1 MICRFCGSPDSWRN
15 GHKPDGT
22 QRYLCKNCG
31 REYTKKTQKSS
42 EHDPT
47 IQATGLNSAATK
59 SLLAGE
65 REKHPRTG
73 VGAVAGIEERE
84 MGRTKQIQECDLLK
98 AFSKEMRGKII
109 EFAVHKLNQGYS
121 EVSVKTY
128 LYSLKNLMKR
138 GADLHDPESVK
149 TVLAREKR
157 WSNKTKAILVTAY
170 DALPKYL
177 HVEWDPPK
185 YSYSRKIPFI
195 PLETEIDQ
203 LIAGCSKAVSAVLQT
218 IKETGA
224 RVGEVARINWS
235 DVDFER
241 NITTINDPEKNGTP
255 RQIKVSS
262 KLIAMIQGLRKRG
275 RTVFPR
281 AKMISSYYYVQRK
294 RIAHKLNNPR
304 LESISLHT
312 LRHWHATML
321 YHKTRDIL
329 LVQKRLGHRNIQSTL
344 LYTQLI
350 TFEGDDFHSA
360 TADTVNDVKQ
370 LVEAGF
376 EYVCDVEGV
385 KVFRK
390 RK

>member
-1 MICRFCGSPDSWRN
+1 MS
-15 GHKPDGT
+15 
-22 QRYLCKNCG
+22 
-31 REYTKKTQKSS
+31 
-42 EHDPT
+42 
-47 IQATGLNSAATK
+47 
-59 SLLAGE
+59 
-65 REKHPRTG
+65 
-73 VGAVAGIEERE
+73 
-84 MGRTKQIQECDLLK
+84 RTKQIQECDLLK
-98 AFSKEMRGKII
+98 AFSKEMRGKIV

-121 EVSVKTY
+121 EASVKTY
-128 LYSLKNLMKR
+128 LYCLKNLMKH

-170 DALPKYL
+170 DAFLKFL
-177 HVEWDPPK
+177 HADWEPPK

-203 LIAGCSKAVSAVLQT
+203 LIAGCSKTVSAVLQT

-241 NITTINDPEKNGTP
+241 STVTVNDPEKNGMP

-262 KLIAMIQGLRKRG
+262 KLIAMIQVLRRRG
-275 RTVFPR
+275 RTIFPK
-281 AKMISSYYYVQRK
+281 AKTISSYYYVQRK
-294 RIAHKLNNPR
+294 RIAHKVNNPR

-350 TFEGDDFHSA
+350 TFEGDEFHSA
-360 TADTVNDVKQ
+360 TAETVNDVKQ

-376 EYVCDVEGV
+376 EYVCEVEGV